1 MKNDELKKFVS
12 EHRQEFDFREP
23 DPALWEK
30 IKQKSASEEEK
41 EQPKKG
47 GRIIPIQRFLSRAA
61 AVIIISTL
69 SIGIY
74 EYFDREIINTGGSTA
89 EVEDLEINEEMLIP
103 ELQEVE
109 HYYSAEIDRKMEELS
124 KFTSTDSEL
133 KQDITTDMDELDQA
147 YDELKDDLKEAVA
160 TEEIIEAM
168 VQNYRL
174 KLQILEQ
181 MLQQIKERNGEENE
195 KQLPIS

>member
-30 IKQKSASEEEK
+30 IKQKSASEEE

-69 SIGIY
+69 SIGVY
-74 EYFDREIINTGGSTA
+74 EYFDREVINTGSATA
-89 EVEDLEINEEMLIP
+89 EVNETEINEELIIP

-109 HYYSAEIDRKMEELS
+109 HYYSTEIDKKMEELS
-124 KFTSTDSEL
+124 KFTSTDNEL
-133 KQDITTDMDELDQA
+133 KQDITTDMNELDQA
-147 YDELKDDLKEAVA
+147 YDELKEDLKEAVA

-181 MLQQIKERNGEENE
+181 MLQQINERNGEENE
-195 KQLPIS
+195 ETLPIS

>member
-1 MKNDELKKFVS
+1 MKNDELKKFVN

-23 DPALWEK
+23 DPAIWDR
-30 IKQKSASEEEK
+30 IKQESDKK
-41 EQPKKG
+41 KQPPKG
-47 GRIIPIQRFLSRAA
+47 GKIIKFQRFLYRAA
-61 AVIIISTL
+61 AVIVIATL

-74 EYFDREIINTGGSTA
+74 EYFDREVINTIETVA
-89 EVEDLEINEEMLIP
+89 DTPEKDMHEELLIP
-103 ELQEVE
+103 ELREVE
-109 HYYSAEIDRKMEELS
+109 HYYSAEIDKKMEELS
-124 KFTSTDSEL
+124 KFTSTDREL

-147 YDELKDDLKEAVA
+147 YDELREDLKEAVA

-181 MLQQIKERNGEENE
+181 MLQQINKRNGEENE
-195 KQLPIS
+195 KALPVS